1 MDWSLPSPL
10 ALRRWATLAM
20 RAPQAVS
27 PHNQVWMSVS
37 LASKHSGPAGFVS
50 DSLDGRQFVQP
61 DRRLTLPA
69 RCAVA
74 AAIIAGA
81 APKKSGEGTKGTQP

>member
-27 PHNQVWMSVS
+27 PHNQVWMSGS
-37 LASKHSGPAGFVS
+37 LASMHSAMR
-50 DSLDGRQFVQP
+50 DSWQTA
-61 DRRLTLPA
+61 LTVDTLFNQT
-69 RCAVA
+69 V
-74 AAIIAGA
+74 G
-81 APKKSGEGTKGTQP
+81 